1 MEYIVKTKHGACNLL
16 RELPTGSQMV
26 TKLLGQDIPPDYLW
40 FNPYSGLIYK
50 KNTQVKDCQ
59 NDLPY
64 MTIRTDTCTIKPLGK
79 RYKIEYLYKKLNGI
93 FK

>member
-16 RELPTGSQMV
+16 RELPTGSQMI

-59 NDLPY
+59 
-64 MTIRTDTCTIKPLGK
+64 K
-79 RYKIEYLYKKLNGI
+79 RFAIYDNKN
-93 FK
+93 